1 MKRGGGAGKLRRG
14 EERKREIEEKQLS
27 LVASVNVLHQV
38 MKTKE
43 DVYQAL
49 KTKEEVYRTMKTRE
63 RKNYF
68 DHLAFMSRLTGK

>member
-27 LVASVNVLHQV
+27 LVASVNVLHRV